1 MRPNFKTIHVIIW
14 TTVLVLGALFASG
27 SAGEPKQYEMQNV
40 GGRSNQCTCTQRLE
54 R

>member
-1 MRPNFKTIHVIIW
+1 MRSNFRTIHVIIW

-27 SAGEPKQYEMQNV
+27 SAGEPMKYEMQNV
-40 GGRSNQCTCTQRLE
+40 GGHSNNCTCTQRIE